1 VAFSSSPSILL
12 RANMKVLVLLFVTL
26 GLMAFLMPSVEAL
39 FGLGRKK
46 KDKKKEEEAAKA
58 IDPAEAVTMGMETMM
73 KQMSDPET
81 LQQTMAMMKDPG
93 R

>member
-1 VAFSSSPSILL
+1 
-12 RANMKVLVLLFVTL
+12 MKVLVLLFVTL